1 MHSETGDFIATA
13 HTNSISSRLLG
24 NSSRSYNPV
33 RPFSLKGRLFH
44 VFLSY
49 RVATEK
55 DAVKLIYKQLRE
67 VSTSRLPIPAEG
79 RGQWCGFTKKPSGL
93 PPQCAKVFLDVE
105 CLEDGKNWEDSF
117 ARGVVHTMVFVPLLS
132 WTGDGGGSLGGMMS
146 LKDADRVDNVLLEY
160 IIALEWTRMEDS
172 SLRSILPVFMD
183 RDSEGAEVRFPMEEL
198 KNLPDRPSKM
208 TNDTAEQLLRSFGVK
223 EAQLME
229 MRSRSVKETV
239 GMILKLQG
247 IKLSQMSSEQPF
259 TDCAERILHVVRRDI
274 DSWRRRRFRFNT
286 PTGVELLDWL
296 QENSLMRAAPI
307 LNAADLHTLDIIAK
321 LRREDVDRLWTLFSI
336 ATGVENGTELETLG
350 LRLRLAAAI
359 EKLKEDE
366 RSHKLARR
374 LDDYTDVRGSA
385 LSCTFSS
392 NACEIAMSKVFFQV
406 AVALYGSGLIL
417 FGAYVMANPFLWYG
431 GGRTRLLWANYFIMA
446 PLNEIGLG
454 ILIVY
459 IAYVGR
465 YKSPL
470 IARRFAQRMFMVNS
484 FTAVLALLVE
494 ILQHALSLHDP
505 SWTWG
510 TPASYAVN
518 PILNG
523 GANKYVGDLMLVIA
537 CSYFAM
543 IPILLV
549 LWVRVRKEASQYLS
563 RDVERYN
570 ERWKR
575 VRERFNI
582 ESLSVASEPA
592 PHRGKVA
599 DVQVVVDSSR
609 CEDDREAFR
618 RVLVLTRRISSI
630 ITNDSRALSRQDKW
644 TNIVWLLTSHFDQSR
659 RYSLNGKARQRSSDI
674 DQLFAQAASINE
686 PVQQVLSSIVESY
699 LATQTH
705 EKEQP
710 TSVPSPAE
718 LHATFGE
725 EEPVK
730 KFEFVPGPVKQ
741 PLRSFQKCIRAYRRD
756 VGLLTDLV
764 RCTFVVEDMQTLL
777 GVLMSLLERSVV
789 GFFTQHDLYGEGGE
803 GGGEG
808 QGKKLFRIT
817 KVKNRFDEESKDFE
831 EATGFRN
838 LSLSLEVGWTSD
850 ERTCHFVPV
859 AAWERNGEVET
870 HIVEVQVHLRP
881 LYEVTKEG
889 SHGSYVFW
897 RDLLAK

>member
-1 MHSETGDFIATA
+1 MHSKTGDFIAIA
-13 HTNSISSRLLG
+13 HTNSISSKLLG
-24 NSSRSYNPV
+24 KSSRPHNPL
-33 RPFSLKGRLFH
+33 RSFSLKGRLFH

-55 DAVKLIYKQLRE
+55 NTVRSIYNQLRE

-79 RGQWCGFTKKPSGL
+79 RGEWCGFTKKPSGL

-198 KNLPDRPSKM
+198 KNLPDHPSKM

-259 TDCAERILHVVRRDI
+259 TDCAERILQVVRRDI

-336 ATGVENGTELETLG
+336 ATGMENGTELETLG

-431 GGRTRLLWANYFIMA
+431 GGRTRLLWADYFIMT

-454 ILIVY
+454 ILIILISY
-459 IAYVGR
+459 AGR
-465 YKSPL
+465 YQSPL
-470 IARRFAQRMFMVNS
+470 VARRFAKRMFTMNS

-505 SWTWG
+505 GWTWETSVETG
-510 TPASYAVN
+510 FLIWIIVCIIFSLVLSLLLRYRQEYLIFGIFFYCGAVQLLVSVN
-518 PILNG
+518 PILDG
-523 GANKYVGDLMLVIA
+523 GANTYVGYFLLVTA
-537 CSYFAM
+537 FLSLAM

-570 ERWKR
+570 ERWKG
-575 VRERFNI
+575 VREKFNI
-582 ESLSVASEPA
+582 ESLRFAGESA

-599 DVQVVVDSSR
+599 AVQVVVDSSR

-630 ITNDSRALSRQDKW
+630 ITDDFRALSRQDKW
-644 TNIVWLLTSHFDQSR
+644 TNIVWLLSSRFDQSR

-699 LATQTH
+699 LATQTQ
-705 EKEQP
+705 EEEQP
-710 TSVPSPAE
+710 TSVPCPAE
-718 LHATFGE
+718 LHATFGGG
-725 EEPVK
+725 EPVK

-741 PLRSFQKCIRAYRRD
+741 PLRSFQKCIRAYRR
-756 VGLLTDLV
+756 
-764 RCTFVVEDMQTLL
+764 
-777 GVLMSLLERSVV
+777 
-789 GFFTQHDLYGEGGE
+789 
-803 GGGEG
+803 
-808 QGKKLFRIT
+808 
-817 KVKNRFDEESKDFE
+817 
-831 EATGFRN
+831 
-838 LSLSLEVGWTSD
+838 
-850 ERTCHFVPV
+850 
-859 AAWERNGEVET
+859 
-870 HIVEVQVHLRP
+870 
-881 LYEVTKEG
+881 
-889 SHGSYVFW
+889 
-897 RDLLAK
+897 